1 MAVVPKASKKELIC
15 ALLFIGKKSL
25 QMGNRL
31 ISCFMNSLKEYLQK
45 NTMQTCFNGKA
56 FAVESKLKMT
66 FQV

>member
-25 QMGNRL
+25 QMGNHL

-45 NTMQTCFNGKA
+45 NMKE
-56 FAVESKLKMT
+56 ESK
-66 FQV
+66 QVWNLVD